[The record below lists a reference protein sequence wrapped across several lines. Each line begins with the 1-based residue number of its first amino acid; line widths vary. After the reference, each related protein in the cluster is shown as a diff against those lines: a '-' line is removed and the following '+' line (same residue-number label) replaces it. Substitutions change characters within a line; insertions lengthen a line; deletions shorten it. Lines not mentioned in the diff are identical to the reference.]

1 MDNKESARN
10 IFISSSIGLISIIIV
25 ALVSYILGA
34 RHSSNDYIL
43 KNESVN
49 QADFILSKM
58 MVTVVPPND
67 EKTLLDTVKRF
78 YDYISARQIKLA
90 YETLS
95 RDYKKNV
102 GAYEI
107 FLKGFK
113 TTLNV
118 NLQDVKIDDS
128 DINSVYVKI
137 VATDLIGD
145 KVIYKSFDGILILKF
160 EDGEW
165 KLNSSNIKELSDLR
179 ID

>member
-1 MDNKESARN
+1 MDNKESTRN
-10 IFISSSIGLISIIIV
+10 IFISSTIGLISIIIV

-34 RHSSNDYIL
+34 RYSSNNSFL

-49 QADFILSKM
+49 QADFISSKM
-58 MVTVVPPND
+58 MVTVVPTTN

-90 YETLS
+90 YEMLS

-118 NLQDVKIDDS
+118 NLQEVKIDAP

-145 KVIYKSFDGILILKF
+145 KGVYKSFDGILILKF

-165 KLNSSNIKELSDLR
+165 MLNSSNIKELSDLR

>member
-10 IFISSSIGLISIIIV
+10 IFISSSVGLISIIIV
-25 ALVSYILGA
+25 ALISYILGA
-34 RHSSNDYIL
+34 RHSNDKYII
-43 KNESVN
+43 KNETESH
-49 QADFILSKM
+49 ADFISSKT
-58 MVTVVPPND
+58 MVTVVPTTN

-90 YETLS
+90 YEMLS
-95 RDYKKNV
+95 WDYKKNV

-118 NLQDVKIDDS
+118 YLQDVKIDDS
-128 DINSVYVKI
+128 NNNSVYVKI
-137 VATDLIGD
+137 LATDLIED
-145 KVIYKSFDGILILKF
+145 KVVNKAFDGTLILKF

-165 KLNSSNIKELSDLR
+165 KLNSSNIRELSNLHLE
-179 ID
+179 

>member
-1 MDNKESARN
+1 MHRKESQRH

-25 ALVSYILGA
+25 ALFSYFLGA
-34 RHSSNDYIL
+34 RHSGSNYIL
-43 KNESVN
+43 KNESVT
-49 QADFILSKM
+49 QADFISTKM

-67 EKTLLDTVKRF
+67 ENALLDTVRRF

-90 YETLS
+90 YEMLS

-102 GAYEI
+102 GAYDT

-118 NLQDVKIDDS
+118 NLKEVKIDNADS
-128 DINSVYVKI
+128 NSVYIKI
-137 VATDLIGD
+137 VATDLIEN
-145 KVIYKSFDGILILKF
+145 KVVYKSFDGILILKF

-165 KLNSSNIKELSDLR
+165 KLNSSYIKELSDLS